1 MIGKVL
7 STANAT
13 LYRPIKSGYM
23 NKIILYLRRRCKILR
38 LRKFIYHVGM
48 YLEHG
53 KTFLNNFWSLCSDQ
67 HIIAQ
72 FPPPGV
78 VTDPSGRNPGT
89 SLKIS
94 LSPFSLQVTSSLEKL
109 FIFGKMPSPLYY
121 QKKWR

>member
-1 MIGKVL
+1 
-7 STANAT
+7 
-13 LYRPIKSGYM
+13 
-23 NKIILYLRRRCKILR
+23 
-38 LRKFIYHVGM
+38 M

-94 LSPFSLQVTSSLEKL
+94 LSPFSLQVTSLEKL
-109 FIFGKMPSPLYY
+109 FIFGKMPLPCPYTT
-121 QKKWR
+121 KKSGGKRKWYST